1 MKEHTLNYKVYI
13 NQILIVLSKISYI
26 NSRRALI
33 NIYDNISCNIWNI
46 TIATYETLFMQHG
59 KAINETPLYATHMK
73 HYKATHETSHVQHGH
88 ALIET

>member
-26 NSRRALI
+26 NSQRTLI
-33 NIYDNISCNIWNI
+33 DIHDNISCNIWDI
-46 TIATYETLFMQHG
+46 AIATYETLYMQHS
-59 KAINETPLYATHMK
+59 KAINETSLY
-73 HYKATHETSHVQHGH
+73 ATHETSHMQLGH